1 MEPWRGCL
9 QGARDMPSGPS
20 FTGLSLRSRD
30 SGRGAFRRASRQML
44 VSTGAVVINLQVYT
58 TQANQ
63 QPAIRLLQEVVNN
76 GSIISV
82 RGRHQRSKWCIY
94 SSKSFNRSRKSS
106 CL

>member
-1 MEPWRGCL
+1 M
-9 QGARDMPSGPS
+9 
-20 FTGLSLRSRD
+20 TGLSPCSSRG
-30 SGRGAFRRASRQML
+30 SGVGARRASRQLL

-82 RGRHQRSKWCIY
+82 SG
-94 SSKSFNRSRKSS
+94 
-106 CL
+106 